1 MKSKTL
7 NRRTIIR
14 GLGTALSLPLLE
26 AMQPSTA
33 AAAVGSALL
42 RFGYLFVPNGMHMP
56 DWTPTRKGA
65 NFDLRPT
72 MEPLGDIKRKVN
84 VLANLTLDG
93 ARAHGDGGGDHARSA
108 AAYLTGAHPKK
119 TDGADIHN
127 GVSIDQVIAQK
138 VGKDT
143 RFASLELGLEGSSQ
157 AGSCDSGYS
166 CAYSSNL
173 AWRNSTS
180 PLAKEMD
187 PAAIF
192 DRLFSSG
199 MSETE
204 KKTRGLRKNR
214 RKSVLDFA
222 LSDAKR
228 LHSDLGA
235 ADRRKLDEYLYA
247 VRDIEK
253 RMTMSEKLEVGA
265 NGVPNYARPNGVP
278 KEIDEHC
285 RLMLDMMVLAFQ
297 TDSTRVI
304 SFMFANEGSQRAH
317 PQVEA
322 PEGHHELSHHGK
334 SADKLAKIS
343 RINHFYMQQVAYFLN
358 ALDSIR
364 EGDATLLD
372 NSLIMYG
379 SGISDGDRHNHDDL
393 PIMLAGSGGGRI
405 KTGRH
410 LEYLRQTPLCNLYV
424 WMMQQAGVEGDSFGD
439 STNVLGQLG

>member
-1 MKSKTL
+1 MKNKTL

-14 GLGTALSLPLLE
+14 GLGTALGLPLLE

-33 AAAVGSALL
+33 AAAAGDAPL

-56 DWTPTRKGA
+56 DWTPTRKGS

-72 MEPLGDIKRKVN
+72 MEPLGDIKHKVN
-84 VLANLTLDG
+84 VLTNLTLDG

-317 PQVEA
+317 PQVDA

>member
-1 MKSKTL
+1 MPQRRL
-7 NRRTIIR
+7 DRRTVIR

-26 AMQPSTA
+26 AMQLNTA
-33 AAAVGSALL
+33 RAVTVNAPL

-56 DWTPTRKGA
+56 DWTPTKKGA
-65 NFDLRPT
+65 NYDLKPI
-72 MEPLGDIKRKVN
+72 MEPLGDIKQKVN
-84 VLANLTLDG
+84 VLTNLTLDG

-127 GVSIDQVIAQK
+127 GVSIDQVVAQR
-138 VGKDT
+138 VGNDT
-143 RFASLELGLEGSSQ
+143 RFSSLELGLEGSSQ

-192 DRLFSSG
+192 DRLFSAG
-199 MSETE
+199 ASESE

-228 LHSDLGA
+228 LHQELGT

-265 NGVPNYARPNGVP
+265 NGVPNYERPSGVP
-278 KEIDEHC
+278 RELDEHC

-317 PQVEA
+317 PQVDA

-334 SADKLAKIS
+334 SPDKMAKIA
-343 RINHFYMQQVAYFLN
+343 RINHYYMQKVSYLLQAM
-358 ALDSIR
+358 DSIR
-364 EGDATLLD
+364 EGDSTLLD

-379 SGISDGDRHNHDDL
+379 SGISDGDRHNHDEL
-393 PIMLAGSGGGRI
+393 PIMLAGSGGGRV

-410 LEYLRQTPLCNLYV
+410 IEYRRQTPLCNLYV
-424 WMMQQAGVEGDSFGD
+424 WMMEQAGLEGDSFGD
-439 STNVLGQLG
+439 STGALEQLT